1 MNRTIALLIPAIL
14 LAAMALII
22 FQQFHSSSPD
32 ENLVPQSVNS
42 ADSSADN
49 LPDASTSNSSFTQP
63 NQASQPNQ
71 TSQPNQASQAASTT
85 REPVLKPETAQN
97 TQTSNS
103 QSAQQNTAPDTRDS
117 AASSQNVVQPPTQKP
132 EQSPAVAQTKPEQ
145 KPEVK
150 PEQGPEQKPEQKPE
164 PAQTSPGSIHK
175 MESMKFEYQ
184 NTDMLLILSADSEFD
199 YKSFQLTSPERL
211 VIDVIGTWNGIESPT
226 VPSNRLINSIRN
238 GKTDKGYRI
247 VLDLKE
253 PPKGYETK
261 RDGNKVTVRVY

>member
-71 TSQPNQASQAASTT
+71 TSQAASTT

-150 PEQGPEQKPEQKPE
+150 PEQGPEQGPEQKPEQKPE